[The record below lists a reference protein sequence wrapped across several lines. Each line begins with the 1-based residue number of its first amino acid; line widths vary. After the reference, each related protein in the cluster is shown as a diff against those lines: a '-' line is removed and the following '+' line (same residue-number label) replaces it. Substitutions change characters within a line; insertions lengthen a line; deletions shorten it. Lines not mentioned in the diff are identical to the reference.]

1 MNVTAIILAAGLARR
16 MNGDK
21 LHLKLN
27 GNEIIDTVLST
38 VASVDF
44 NETIVVTNDPVIAAK
59 ANLLNLTPVTN
70 LDAPTGQSTSIVKGV
85 LASGNDTSG
94 YLFIMGDQPLL
105 SKDTIEVILKAFKA
119 SPASIILPM
128 YGEKPG
134 SPVLFPSTLK
144 DELLSLKGDFG
155 GKVVIRRNPELIKRV
170 SISSSEE
177 LFDVDT
183 KEDYEAIK
191 KIFQDKE

>member
-1 MNVTAIILAAGLARR
+1 MNVTAIILAAGLGRR

-27 GNEIIDTVLST
+27 GKEIIDTVLST
-38 VASVDF
+38 VSSVDF
-44 NETIVVTNDPVIAAK
+44 KETIIVTNDPAIITKVK
-59 ANLLNLTPVTN
+59 RLNLTPVPN
-70 LDAPTGQSTSIVKGV
+70 ADAPAGQSTSIVKGV
-85 LASGNDTSG
+85 LASLNNTSG

-105 SKDTIEVILKAFKA
+105 SKDTLEVILKAFNA

-144 DELLSLKGDFG
+144 NELLSLEGDFG
-155 GKVVIRRNPELIKRV
+155 GKVVMTNHPELIKKV
-170 SISSSEE
+170 SISFPQE

-191 KIFQDKE
+191 KIFQKK

>member
-1 MNVTAIILAAGLARR
+1 MNVTAIILAAGLGRR

-21 LHLKLN
+21 LHLKLH
-27 GNEIIDTVLST
+27 GEEIIDTVLST

-44 NETIVVTNDPVIAAK
+44 KETIIVTNDPAIITKAK
-59 ANLLNLTPVTN
+59 RLNLTPVPN
-70 LDAPTGQSTSIVKGV
+70 ADAPAGQSTSIVKGV
-85 LASGNDTSG
+85 LASLNNTSG

-105 SKDTIEVILKAFKA
+105 TKDTLEVILKAFEE
-119 SPASIILPM
+119 SPTSIILPI
-128 YGEKPG
+128 YGDKPG

-144 DELLSLKGDFG
+144 SELLSLEGDFG
-155 GKVVIRRNPELIKRV
+155 GKVVMKNHPELVKRV
-170 SISSSEE
+170 SISSPQE

-191 KIFQDKE
+191 KIFQKK

>member
-1 MNVTAIILAAGLARR
+1 MNVTAIILAAGLGRR

-27 GNEIIDTVLST
+27 EKEIIDTVLST

-44 NETIVVTNDPVIAAK
+44 NEMIVVTNDTAIIAK
-59 ANLLNLTPVTN
+59 AKLLKITPVPN
-70 LDAPTGQSTSIVKGV
+70 LEAPAGQSTSIVKGV
-85 LASGNDTSG
+85 LASDKSASG

-105 SKDTIEVILKAFKA
+105 SKDTIEVILKAFKE
-119 SPASIILPM
+119 SPTSIILPI

-144 DELLSLKGDFG
+144 NELLSLEGDFG
-155 GKVVIRRNPELIKRV
+155 GKVVIRSHPKLVRKV
-170 SISSSEE
+170 SISSHQE

-191 KIFQDKE
+191 KIFQNEE

>member
-21 LHLKLN
+21 LHLRLN
-27 GNEIIDTVLST
+27 GKEIIEKVLST
-38 VASVDF
+38 VASINF
-44 NETIVVTNDPVIAAK
+44 KETIIVTNDPVIEAK
-59 ANLLNLTPVTN
+59 ANLLNLTPVPN
-70 LDAPTGQSTSIVKGV
+70 LEAPAGQSTSIVKGI

-105 SKDTIEVILKAFKA
+105 SKDTIEVILKAYKD
-119 SPASIILPM
+119 SPTSIILPI
-128 YGEKPG
+128 YGDKPG

-144 DELLSLKGDFG
+144 NELLSLEGDLG
-155 GKVVIRRNPELIKRV
+155 GKVVMINHPELIIKV
-170 SISSSEE
+170 PISSHQE
-177 LFDVDT
+177 LFDIDT

-191 KIFQDKE
+191 KIFPNNE